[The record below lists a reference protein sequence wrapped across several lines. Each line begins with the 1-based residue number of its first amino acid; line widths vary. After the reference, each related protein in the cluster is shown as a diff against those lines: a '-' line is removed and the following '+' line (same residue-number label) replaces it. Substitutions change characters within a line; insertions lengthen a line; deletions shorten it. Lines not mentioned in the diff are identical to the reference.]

1 MINYSKI
8 KLSQLYWRLKQL
20 HQHDFKVQTS
30 WQGGRNN
37 VGNVQ
42 GDILSENIS
51 IPASLGG
58 VGIGTNR

>member
-1 MINYSKI
+1 M
-8 KLSQLYWRLKQL
+8 

-42 GDILSENIS
+42 
-51 IPASLGG
+51 
-58 VGIGTNR
+58 

>member
-1 MINYSKI
+1 M
-8 KLSQLYWRLKQL
+8 L
-20 HQHDFKVQTS
+20 
-30 WQGGRNN
+30 QGGRNN

-58 VGIGTNR
+58 VGIGTNPDEMLVSFSESMSP

>member
-1 MINYSKI
+1 M
-8 KLSQLYWRLKQL
+8 

-58 VGIGTNR
+58 VGLEQIPMNC

>member
-1 MINYSKI
+1 M
-8 KLSQLYWRLKQL
+8 

-42 GDILSENIS
+42 GDILS
-51 IPASLGG
+51 
-58 VGIGTNR
+58 